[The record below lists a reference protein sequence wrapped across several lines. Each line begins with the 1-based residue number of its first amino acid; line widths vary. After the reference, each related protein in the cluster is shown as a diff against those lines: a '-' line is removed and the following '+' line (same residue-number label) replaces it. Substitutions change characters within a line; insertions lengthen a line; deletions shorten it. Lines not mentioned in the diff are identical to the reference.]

1 MKSNLTHRKKKLT
14 RSVIIVGIAHIGNVG
29 AFVVDIGTIRGC
41 KKVTRSSAN
50 RENNVAYPSN
60 LIRKGYTASL
70 SMSVRGI
77 LRKDICVSSLHR
89 KISTLAMM
97 RPSGKSVDHSRCG
110 RVVSIIFLFC
120 IHSEPH
126 RLSSFSLDVI
136 NLLCPYYLSLLN
148 ISL

>member
-1 MKSNLTHRKKKLT
+1 VKSNFTHRKKKLT

-97 RPSGKSVDHSRCG
+97 RPSGKSVDHSQSAI
-110 RVVSIIFLFC
+110 RVLGEIRRLCIYCDTLSNIMKYMHALLRPQLTDSEVS
-120 IHSEPH
+120 S
-126 RLSSFSLDVI
+126 
-136 NLLCPYYLSLLN
+136 
-148 ISL
+148 